1 MATTRRATCTNPN
14 PNPNPNPSPNPSPN
28 PNPNQEVEL
37 SAPLSTQGSI
47 SLTVSWE
54 VEEEWVDER
63 EKEHW
68 TRRGELDERSVAV
81 AGAGGGAAKTEGP
94 ASAAKGKDPKGA
106 AAPAVKANT
115 DMASLSIAITILVK
129 FVLFEMVG
137 FFQVKLGLPSLADLA
152 CTHSI
157 GFLSLRSPASTE
169 LVSEH
174 DLIK

>member
-1 MATTRRATCTNPN
+1 M
-14 PNPNPNPSPNPSPN
+14 
-28 PNPNQEVEL
+28 
-37 SAPLSTQGSI
+37 
-47 SLTVSWE
+47 

-63 EKEHW
+63 EEEAW
-68 TRRGELDERSVAV
+68 TRRGELDEKSAV

-137 FFQVKLGLPSLADLA
+137 FFQVKLGLSSLADLS

-169 LVSEH
+169 LVSKH
-174 DLIK
+174 DLLE

>member
-1 MATTRRATCTNPN
+1 M
-14 PNPNPNPSPNPSPN
+14 
-28 PNPNQEVEL
+28 
-37 SAPLSTQGSI
+37 
-47 SLTVSWE
+47 SWV
-54 VEEEWVDER
+54 VEEEWVDEQ
-63 EKEHW
+63 EEEHW
-68 TRRGELDERSVAV
+68 TRRGELDEKSGV
-81 AGAGGGAAKTEGP
+81 AGADGGAAKTEGP
-94 ASAAKGKDPKGA
+94 AAAAKKKGAA

-129 FVLFEMVG
+129 FVLFEMVS
-137 FFQVKLGLPSLADLA
+137 FFQVKLGPSSLADLS

>member
-1 MATTRRATCTNPN
+1 M
-14 PNPNPNPSPNPSPN
+14 
-28 PNPNQEVEL
+28 
-37 SAPLSTQGSI
+37 
-47 SLTVSWE
+47 
-54 VEEEWVDER
+54 DER
-63 EKEHW
+63 EEEAW

-106 AAPAVKANT
+106 AAAPAVKANT

-129 FVLFEMVG
+129 FVLFEMVS
-137 FFQVKLGLPSLADLA
+137 FFQVKLGLSSLADLS

-169 LVSEH
+169 LVSKH
-174 DLIK
+174 DLLE